1 MIPIPHAAERTTR
14 LKKLVV
20 RSAAWG
26 LVRGVLFR
34 TTGVIGIIRQAM
46 REGSIMGRGW
56 LVVAAAG
63 IVAGTAASADGA
75 PKVRVDGGQVVGA
88 ARGPAVVFR
97 AIPYAAPP
105 LGALRWKPPAAV
117 AAWTGDRPATDPGP
131 ACPQKV
137 SPTEPNIGGYKG
149 PTSEDCLTLD
159 VTAPRDA
166 RKAPVMVWIYGGGN
180 VAGAANLPSYDA
192 TGFARDG
199 VVLVAMN
206 YRLGP
211 LGFFAHPALTA
222 EAPKSQPLVS
232 YGLMDQVAALKWVKR
247 NIAAFG
253 GDPGNVTLFGESAGG
268 EDVLQL
274 MVMPAA
280 HGLFHKAIVESG
292 GGWGPLPNL
301 KAAEAA
307 GEALATKVGLPG
319 SSATAAQ
326 LRALPAD
333 TLTAAGG
340 RAGPAIDGRL
350 VRESPEDAFARGDQA
365 AVPLIIGSN
374 SNEASLMRAFGGQPA
389 ELVAKAPPAVRAAYG
404 AEAQDEA
411 TFGRQ
416 IFNDAVMGAPARW
429 IAAKA
434 SAKAPAWLYYF
445 SYVPERQRLVRPGT
459 NHASEIP
466 FVFDSLEAVPGRAAL
481 ITPSERATASFA
493 HSCWVGFA
501 KTGRPACA
509 GATWPA
515 YTAASDQLLE
525 FADPPAVR
533 AHFRKAQ
540 LDAQQARAAPP
551 GGKP

>member
-1 MIPIPHAAERTTR
+1 MRC
-14 LKKLVV
+14 
-20 RSAAWG
+20 G
-26 LVRGVLFR
+26 LL
-34 TTGVIGIIRQAM
+34 A
-46 REGSIMGRGW
+46 
-56 LVVAAAG
+56 LAAAG
-63 IVAGTAASADGA
+63 VVAGTAARADDA
-75 PKVRVDGGQVVGA
+75 PRVAVDGGQIVGVEIGSA
-88 ARGPAVVFR
+88 IVFR

-105 LGALRWKPPAAV
+105 VGRLRWKPPAPV
-117 AAWTGDRPATDPGP
+117 IAWDGDRPAKDPAL

-137 SPTEPNIGGYKG
+137 STTAPNLGGYRG

-159 VTAPRDA
+159 VTAPRHA
-166 RKAPVMVWIYGGGN
+166 RQAPVMVWIYGGGN
-180 VAGAANLPSYDA
+180 VAGATNLPSYDA

-232 YGLMDQVAALKWVKR
+232 YGLMDQIAALKWVKR

-268 EDVLQL
+268 EDTLQL
-274 MVMPAA
+274 MAVPAA
-280 HGLFHKAIVESG
+280 RGLFHKAIVESG
-292 GGWGPLPNL
+292 GGWGALPDL

-307 GEALATKVGLPG
+307 GAALAAKAGLPG

-326 LRALPAD
+326 LRALSAD
-333 TLTAAGG
+333 DLVAAGG
-340 RAGPAIDGRL
+340 QAGPAIDGRL
-350 VRESPEDAFARGDQA
+350 VRESAEDAFARGDQA

-374 SNEASLMRAFGGQPA
+374 SNEASLMRALGGQPA
-389 ELVAKAPPAVRAAYG
+389 DFAAKAPPTVRAAYG
-404 AEAQDEA
+404 AEAQNEQ

-416 IFNDAVMGAPARW
+416 IFNDAFMGGPARW

-445 SYVPERQRLVRPGT
+445 SYVPERERLVRPGT

-481 ITPSERATASFA
+481 ITPSERATAAIA

-501 KTGRPACA
+501 KTGRPACD
-509 GATWPA
+509 GETWPA
-515 YTAASDQLLE
+515 YTPASDQLLE

-540 LDAQQARAAPP
+540 LDAQQEQAAPP
-551 GGKP
+551 RGRP